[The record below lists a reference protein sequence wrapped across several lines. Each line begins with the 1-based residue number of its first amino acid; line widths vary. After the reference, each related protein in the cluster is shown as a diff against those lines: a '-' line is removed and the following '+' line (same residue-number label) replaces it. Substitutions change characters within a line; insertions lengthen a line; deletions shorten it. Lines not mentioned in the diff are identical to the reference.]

1 MNGCRALMR
10 SPVECQQHK
19 PSHKAIK
26 KVVMKTLGERD
37 YAAQETMHHL
47 LPLKLHSSS
56 FTVMPFR
63 LNCSRRVQT
72 NSSDTDSDTCTDNCL
87 LDVYANREEC
97 ESSPD
102 IMNMNFIQRSTS
114 FKLFNKKLTKPPDN
128 IVPRIFPTYS

>member
-10 SPVECQQHK
+10 SPVEYQQHK

-26 KVVMKTLGERD
+26 KVVMKTQGERD
-37 YAAQETMHHL
+37 YGAQETIHHL
-47 LPLKLHSSS
+47 LSLKLHSSS

-87 LDVYANREEC
+87 LDVYANRE
-97 ESSPD
+97 
-102 IMNMNFIQRSTS
+102 
-114 FKLFNKKLTKPPDN
+114 
-128 IVPRIFPTYS
+128 

>member
-1 MNGCRALMR
+1 
-10 SPVECQQHK
+10 
-19 PSHKAIK
+19 
-26 KVVMKTLGERD
+26 MKTLGERD

-47 LPLKLHSSS
+47 LSLKLHSSS

-114 FKLFNKKLTKPPDN
+114 FKLLNKKLTKPPDN